1 MIALILVLA
10 FAAVVFAIGRFAC
23 PPHDRLPLSRLDPA
37 EAVGTWARGCAVIAS
52 AGPLSAVRAGDGTPA
67 TGERPAEFGED
78 RGDEGGTDLRRLTD
92 DGPSGDSPSDGEPDL
107 GG

>member
-37 EAVGTWARGCAVIAS
+37 EAIGTWARGCAVIAS

-78 RGDEGGTDLRRLTD
+78 GDEENVRPADDESTG
-92 DGPSGDSPSDGEPDL
+92 DGPSDGGPDL

>member
-78 RGDEGGTDLRRLTD
+78 GRLTD
-92 DGPSGDSPSDGEPDL
+92 DESTGDGPSDGEPDL

>member
-67 TGERPAEFGED
+67 TGERRGEFGEGGRPAD
-78 RGDEGGTDLRRLTD
+78 DESTG
-92 DGPSGDSPSDGEPDL
+92 DGPSDGGPDL